1 MDNDKKKPIIRGLC
15 VVCKNEVT
23 THQLR
28 IKLDDNNYFHQD
40 CYKSININNNIPIL
54 DKICSN
60 CHKPISKKEATKI
73 SSNGRYYHENI
84 SSCKLKKNMILL

>member
-40 CYKSININNNIPIL
+40 CYKSVNINNSIPIL
-54 DKICSN
+54 DKICSK
-60 CHKPISKKEATKI
+60 CHKPISKKEDIKT
-73 SSNGRYYHENI
+73 SNGRFYHENI